1 MSNLY
6 KRITTSLFHVYK
18 RKDLKEWE
26 HTPSTPLPIYGVYH
40 VMLDTGWSSLV
51 KKQIDN
57 LKESGL
63 LAATKTL
70 YISCIAAKP
79 SEVEPL

>member
-6 KRITTSLFHVYK
+6 KRITTSLFHVYQ

-70 YISCIAAKP
+70 YILEFGISL
-79 SEVEPL
+79 V